1 MSKIKMNDSVQDIVL
16 KMSEGN
22 PGALTTCLE
31 IIKAKN
37 NDIVQSI
44 PIFLTLDNMELYGSY
59 LYMLWNDCC
68 SRNIDDVLRV
78 ICCFAEGKI
87 TKNDIEERIK
97 NVGFGKDFKDLIEE
111 K

>member
-1 MSKIKMNDSVQDIVL
+1 MSKIKINDSVQDIVL

-22 PGALTTCLE
+22 PGALTTCFE

-44 PIFLTLDNMELYGSY
+44 PIFLTLDNMKLYGSH

-68 SRNIDDVLRV
+68 NRDIKEVLNV
-78 ICCFAEGKI
+78 VEGFLKNKI
-87 TKNDIEERIK
+87 TKQDIEERIK
-97 NVGFGKDFKDLIEE
+97 NVGYGKSFVDLLEE